1 MPTFLQAKLIVGASG
16 DSFEQEAD
24 TTAARVATGGDASD
38 VRPAPNVVQR
48 TSTEAGSGAVTPSR
62 SVEQGIQSGISGAD
76 GESSPIPDAPRSFF
90 EGRFGR
96 SFDDVRVHHGPR
108 ASSLSSGLGAHA
120 FTVGRDIFFGAGEY
134 APERSDGRTLMAHEL
149 THVVQQDGGATPLVQ
164 RDALSSPPADGGTA
178 VAEGD
183 AEREESFSFSEG
195 EMEGRLEQAP
205 KEGADAS
212 APKSEVKPETQSK
225 LGEVKDENA
234 KEKKPGEK
242 EDEKEGDKK
251 SKGEGK
257 GGPEKIAGR
266 GKAPAEPGLDEA
278 PTAEAELEGMFDQ
291 GVEEY
296 LDGASDG
303 AHLTVLG
310 DTQATLV
317 SQAGVLAEKPI
328 SEPEEEGSLLGNLT
342 GVGPLADAITKSPKG
357 YEKEEPWLKT
367 VAKVRDITSALGG
380 VVGMIGLAATVS
392 GLILSLL
399 MPPVGALLLTV
410 GTFCDEAALIL
421 DIVGLALGV
430 FLTSYNMYRLK
441 NATDPKEKQRLLAMV
456 RSDAMN
462 TVFSALAVATAVA
475 PGASKALAR
484 TKAGRAIGKKIG
496 KAAQI
501 VGESGVGKAVKRGA
515 QKVGETAG
523 KVGTFVAKPFKPIV
537 SLKNKI
543 AAAAKKRL
551 VSMRGSSF
559 VKKANQFGER
569 IEKRLLSGKSTSSR
583 FRAKYQRNR
592 NMANM
597 VNDPIERSFH
607 LQQGEKLTARRAEL
621 EVLERQRIKQ
631 LQGSQIGPLA
641 KEQSKVDIKRIN
653 KQLEEEFGAT
663 ARPTKES
670 SIGDFSVVDRS
681 EELAKREAKEQADL
695 VKSEA
700 ARKQK
705 LAAEQQA
712 REAAKQAKANAAT
725 AKPPKKPPAKPKP
738 LTPKQAQ
745 KQADKAAAQAKR
757 DAAVKAREDKAVKAA
772 QDKSKGI
779 TEKYEAEEV
788 TKFERFD
795 DDVRE
800 RMRQEEFAEIE
811 RLRKKHPNL
820 NDEQLADV
828 VNESPFI
835 KGTWTEDELKA
846 LKNTPAPQ
854 QVPGMPPVPR
864 AVDKT
869 PHHTIAAH
877 QAPQIHRDPRFIQLV
892 NAPEV
897 PNYKAFYDAAYDPAK
912 FPRVDAK
919 TLGLS
924 DKELLERLA
933 AHGNTGV
940 ITHPVTNTPVLV
952 SAHQTVGHLGNT
964 KGTARTVLD
973 EFGRQGLP
981 GEAARR
987 VVRPTAR
994 AIGRAGTAPPPEKE
1008 MPATGNSRN
1017 FAASLTQRMNVP
1029 SAGTSRSSSMPALA
1043 TSSTTAGGGSP
1054 DLAIPP
1060 ETAEYAPADVKQL
1073 RAWKVEIA
1081 ESISTVKAYI
1091 AATHDAQRSNEA
1103 QSAAATT
1110 LKARNEEQ
1118 QGFVEGEKED
1128 IGGQQGKLDEAGT
1141 AQEKMVEEGE
1151 KASGET
1157 EKGQDK
1163 AKSMEGEA
1171 ANLKVEAK
1179 PEEKKKKS
1187 WLSRAW
1193 DATAGAVWRRLVKP
1207 VIAAAKRKVDQIMKG
1222 ISNFIM
1228 KLINSALGLD
1238 EIEAEIAAG
1247 GTDIGD
1253 RKEQLN
1259 ETTGGLDETHAQAE
1273 ETAEKNDENI
1283 EQADANV
1290 QDAQA
1295 TREELQQ
1302 LLASMLDQ
1310 QAALEAE
1317 EAIATEYIA
1326 QFSSRY
1332 APFFAA
1338 QREEAMASPA
1348 PAENANTITLLEVT
1362 PVTFQIELLLEEE
1375 HGVRGEVE
1383 QVAMESAGAI
1393 APQYLVDERA
1403 VTGEALGAFRAAQG
1417 SREMQLMNLAGRAR
1431 NCIGQP
1437 SDIGSV
1443 ELGLIIDSV
1452 DRLARELSD
1461 ERMVFLGGVAQMHR
1475 QVDANMTLVLSGGP
1489 DDEAPTA

>member
-1 MPTFLQAKLIVGASG
+1 MRPPRPTTKRKSRHDASPAEHASDASSRTHASGTPAGVPTFLQAKLVVGVSG

-24 TTAARVATGGDASD
+24 STAARVASGGDASD

-48 TSTEAGSGAVTPSR
+48 ATTEAGNGAVTPSR
-62 SVEQGIQSGISGAD
+62 TVEQGIQSGISGAD

-108 ASSLSSGLGAHA
+108 ASSLSRGLGAHA
-120 FTVGRDIFFGAGEY
+120 FTVGRDIFFGAGEF

-164 RDALSSPPADGGTA
+164 RDALSSAPPADGGTA

-212 APKSEVKPETQSK
+212 APKVEVKPETQSK

-242 EDEKEGDKK
+242 EGGEEGDKK
-251 SKGEGK
+251 EQGKGK
-257 GGPEKIAGR
+257 GGPEKTAGR
-266 GKAPAEPGLDEA
+266 GKGPAEPALDEG
-278 PTAEAELEGMFDQ
+278 PSAEAELEGMFDQ

-310 DTQATLV
+310 DTQTTLV

-342 GVGPLADAITKSPKG
+342 GVGPLADAIMKSPKG

-399 MPPVGALLLTV
+399 MPPVGALLLTI

-421 DIVGLALGV
+421 DIVGFALGV

-597 VNDPIERSFH
+597 VNDPIDRAFH
-607 LQQGEKLTARRAEL
+607 LERGEKITARRAEL
-621 EVLERQRIKQ
+621 ELIERQRIKN
-631 LQGSQIGPLA
+631 LQASQVGPLT
-641 KEQSKVDIKRIN
+641 KEQSKIDVNAIN
-653 KQLEEEFGAT
+653 KQLETEFDITSRASAGKA
-663 ARPTKES
+663 
-670 SIGDFSVVDRS
+670 GQFNVVDRS
-681 EELAKREAKEQADL
+681 EELAEKHAADQAEL
-695 VKSEA
+695 AASEV

-705 LAAEQQA
+705 VAAEEQA
-712 REAAKQAKANAAT
+712 RLAKKQLQAQKKASAPG
-725 AKPPKKPPAKPKP
+725 AKSKAPKKPKPPGAP
-738 LTPKQAQ
+738 LTKREQ
-745 KQADKAAAQAKR
+745 KAAAAQQRRELRVKQKEA
-757 DAAVKAREDKAVKAA
+757 DAVAAA
-772 QDKSKGI
+772 QEKSNKL
-779 TEKYEAEEV
+779 TKEYQEAEV
-788 TKFERFD
+788 TDFERYD
-795 DDVRE
+795 TDVLAEIRE
-800 RMRQEEFAEIE
+800 QEFAEIE
-811 RLRKKHPNL
+811 RLRKKYPDL
-820 NDEQLADV
+820 DDAQLADV
-828 VNESPFI
+828 VNDSPFI
-835 KGTWTEDELKA
+835 KGSWTEEELKA
-846 LKNTPAPQ
+846 LKTMPAPVAKPPATKPPRQ
-854 QVPGMPPVPR
+854 KVP
-864 AVDKT
+864 KT
-869 PHHTIAAH
+869 PHHRIEA
-877 QAPQIHRDPRFIQLV
+877 QNAPQVHRDPRFIQLV

-897 PNYKAFYDAAYDPAK
+897 DKYSAFYDVAYPPAK
-912 FPRVDAK
+912 YPRVHPK
-919 TLGLS
+919 TLGMS
-924 DKELLERLA
+924 KQQVADALA
-933 AHGNTGV
+933 LHGNTGV
-940 ITHPVTNTPVLV
+940 MTNPHTGTPVFV
-952 SAHQTVGHLGNT
+952 SPHLRAGHTGWT
-964 KGTARTVLD
+964 QSPASAVFD
-973 EFGRQGLP
+973 EFARQGLP

-987 VVRPTAR
+987 VARPTAR
-994 AIGRAGTAPPPEKE
+994 AIGRAGTTPPPEKE

-1017 FAASLTQRMNVP
+1017 FAASLTQRMNVSP
-1029 SAGTSRSSSMPALA
+1029 SGTSRASSIPAMA
-1043 TSSTTAGGGSP
+1043 TSSTTAGGASP

-1073 RAWKVEIA
+1073 RAWKVEIG
-1081 ESISTVKAYI
+1081 ESIATVKAYI

-1128 IGGQQGKLDEAGT
+1128 ISGQQGKLDEAGT

-1259 ETTGGLDETHAQAE
+1259 ETTGGLDETNAQAE

-1283 EQADANV
+1283 EQANANV

-1302 LLASMLDQ
+1302 LLASMLEQ

-1326 QFSSRY
+1326 QFSSR
-1332 APFFAA
+1332 
-1338 QREEAMASPA
+1338 
-1348 PAENANTITLLEVT
+1348 
-1362 PVTFQIELLLEEE
+1362 
-1375 HGVRGEVE
+1375 
-1383 QVAMESAGAI
+1383 
-1393 APQYLVDERA
+1393 
-1403 VTGEALGAFRAAQG
+1403 
-1417 SREMQLMNLAGRAR
+1417 
-1431 NCIGQP
+1431 
-1437 SDIGSV
+1437 
-1443 ELGLIIDSV
+1443 
-1452 DRLARELSD
+1452 
-1461 ERMVFLGGVAQMHR
+1461 
-1475 QVDANMTLVLSGGP
+1475 
-1489 DDEAPTA
+1489 